1 MGTMECRNENKKKER
16 CTRGRN
22 LRGDGAVSRATKKM
36 ILMFEGKNDGE
47 DGKAKRGGV
56 TSKAADDSTNWVLFQ
71 FILNL

>member
-1 MGTMECRNENKKKER
+1 
-16 CTRGRN
+16 
-22 LRGDGAVSRATKKM
+22 LRRDGAVSRATKKM